1 MFVYWIELYLGS
13 KKAMAQT
20 IVDGK
25 KGLRKGT
32 AKLKRARNKKA
43 ELLGKA
49 HVGDHNWQE
58 KNI

>member
-1 MFVYWIELYLGS
+1 MGS
-13 KKAMAQT
+13 KKAMFQT